1 MHAST
6 EELLSVRDGETVAE
20 TVVSHV
26 EACEHCQ
33 SQLGRLSMIR
43 SALGNL
49 PEIVPPDDAWQRILA
64 HHKAS
69 RPRERRNFVPQLI
82 GLAASVLAVAVVL
95 QVLDDPGRRAVRGMP
110 ESSTPASQTATS
122 EIPPAAVAQQTGMGA
137 SAAAA
142 AVPLATL
149 ISRSQRLENT
159 LRALPRGPQLVTGS
173 TAGTITELQ
182 DRIAMVDY
190 QMSLGQLEDQDP
202 DMARRLWQ
210 ERIGLMNSL
219 LAVRF
224 AQAQQVS
231 F

>member
-20 TVVSHV
+20 AVVSHV

-33 SQLGRLSMIR
+33 GQLGRLSMIR

-49 PEIVPPDDAWQRILA
+49 PEIAPPDGTWQRILA
-64 HHKAS
+64 RHEAS

-82 GLAASVLAVAVVL
+82 GLAASVLAVAAVL

-110 ESSTPASQTATS
+110 ESSTASSQAATPAM
-122 EIPPAAVAQQTGMGA
+122 PPAAAARQAGGA
-137 SAAAA
+137 PAAAA
-142 AVPLATL
+142 TVPLATL

-202 DMARRLWQ
+202 DVARRLWQ